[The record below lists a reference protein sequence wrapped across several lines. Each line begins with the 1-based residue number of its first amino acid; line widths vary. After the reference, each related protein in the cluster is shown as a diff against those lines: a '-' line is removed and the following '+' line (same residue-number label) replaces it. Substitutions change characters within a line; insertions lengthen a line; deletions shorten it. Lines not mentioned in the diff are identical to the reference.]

1 LGLAFIVVGAVVIVA
16 SLSIWI
22 VQLLPERGHVHE
34 PLSEPTRPSPAMGAP
49 GGVEQLRPGMPGYR
63 LRLPQDV
70 HPVSAGIKGGI
81 AGGVAM
87 PVPALLWGLASGHGI
102 WYPINLLAGMLLP
115 GVETMAVSELEQ
127 FHGSLLLVALVIHI
141 AMSVVIG
148 LIYGV
153 LLPTLPE

>member
-1 LGLAFIVVGAVVIVA
+1 MASDSQTGPASESAAAQDSIEMARPTAAPLVLALGMDLLAPGVALGLAFIVVGAVVIVE

-70 HPVSAGIKGGI
+70 HPVSAG
-81 AGGVAM
+81 
-87 PVPALLWGLASGHGI
+87 
-102 WYPINLLAGMLLP
+102 
-115 GVETMAVSELEQ
+115 
-127 FHGSLLLVALVIHI
+127 
-141 AMSVVIG
+141 
-148 LIYGV
+148 
-153 LLPTLPE
+153 